1 MSDKT
6 EFTEIKEI
14 QKPITVRR
22 EELKRN
28 LIQMINDSG
37 LYAFIVEPILVE
49 LVEQAK
55 VAMAAEYQEELN
67 QYNKLVADNKD
78 SEMKQD

>member
-1 MSDKT
+1 MGNETNKK
-6 EFTEIKEI
+6 EIKEI

-55 VAMAAEYQEELN
+55 VAMTAEYQNELN

-78 SEMKQD
+78 SGKK

>member
-1 MSDKT
+1 MGNETNKDKV
-6 EFTEIKEI
+6 KEI

-55 VAMAAEYQEELN
+55 VAMTAEYQNELN
-67 QYNKLVADNKD
+67 EYNKLVADNKD
-78 SEMKQD
+78 SGKKQD

>member
-1 MSDKT
+1 MGNETNKDKV
-6 EFTEIKEI
+6 KEI

-37 LYAFIVEPILVE
+37 LYAFMVQPILVE
-49 LVEQAK
+49 LMEQAQ
-55 VAMAAEYQEELN
+55 VAMKAEYQTELN
-67 QYNKLVADNKD
+67 EYNKMIAESKND
-78 SEMKQD
+78 EEKQK

>member
-1 MSDKT
+1 MGNETNKDKV
-6 EFTEIKEI
+6 KEI

-55 VAMAAEYQEELN
+55 VAMTAEYQNELN
-67 QYNKLVADNKD
+67 QYNKMVADNKD
-78 SEMKQD
+78 SEKK

>member
-1 MSDKT
+1 MGNETNKK
-6 EFTEIKEI
+6 EVKEI

-28 LIQMINDSG
+28 LIKMINDSG

-55 VAMAAEYQEELN
+55 VAMTAEYQDELN

>member
-6 EFTEIKEI
+6 EFAETKEI

-28 LIQMINDSG
+28 LIKMINDSG

-55 VAMAAEYQEELN
+55 VAMTAEYQDELN

>member
-1 MSDKT
+1 MENKK
-6 EFTEIKEI
+6 EVKEI

-55 VAMAAEYQEELN
+55 VAMTAEYQDELN
-67 QYNKLVADNKD
+67 QYNKLISENKNI
-78 SEMKQD
+78 EEKQD

>member
-1 MSDKT
+1 MGNETNKK
-6 EFTEIKEI
+6 EIKEI

-37 LYAFIVEPILVE
+37 LYAFMVQPILVE

-55 VAMAAEYQEELN
+55 VAMTAEYQDELN

>member
-1 MSDKT
+1 MGNETNKK
-6 EFTEIKEI
+6 EVKEI

-28 LIQMINDSG
+28 LIKMINDSG

-55 VAMAAEYQEELN
+55 VAMTAEYQDELN

-78 SEMKQD
+78 SEIKQD

>member
-1 MSDKT
+1 MGNETNKK
-6 EFTEIKEI
+6 EVKEI

-37 LYAFIVEPILVE
+37 LYAFVVEPILVE

-55 VAMAAEYQEELN
+55 VAMTTEYQSELS
-67 QYNKLVADNKD
+67 QYNKLISENKNI
-78 SEMKQD
+78 EEKQD

>member
-1 MSDKT
+1 MGNETNKDKV
-6 EFTEIKEI
+6 KEI

-37 LYAFIVEPILVE
+37 LYAFMVQPILVE

-55 VAMAAEYQEELN
+55 VAMTAEYQDELN

>member
-1 MSDKT
+1 MGNETNKDKV
-6 EFTEIKEI
+6 KEI

-28 LIQMINDSG
+28 LIKMINDSG

-55 VAMAAEYQEELN
+55 VAMTAEYQEELN

>member
-1 MSDKT
+1 MENKK
-6 EFTEIKEI
+6 EVKEI

-28 LIQMINDSG
+28 LIEMINDSG
-37 LYAFIVEPILVE
+37 LYAFIVEPILIE

-55 VAMAAEYQEELN
+55 MAMVTEYQNELN

>member
-1 MSDKT
+1 MGNETNKK
-6 EFTEIKEI
+6 EIKEI

-55 VAMAAEYQEELN
+55 VAMTAEYQNELN

-78 SEMKQD
+78 SGKKQD

>member
-1 MSDKT
+1 MGNETNKK
-6 EFTEIKEI
+6 EIKEI

-37 LYAFIVEPILVE
+37 LYAFMVQPILVE
-49 LVEQAK
+49 LMEQAQ
-55 VAMAAEYQEELN
+55 VAMKAEYQTELN
-67 QYNKLVADNKD
+67 EYNKMIAESKND
-78 SEMKQD
+78 EEKQD

>member
-1 MSDKT
+1 MGNETNKDKA
-6 EFTEIKEI
+6 KEI

-28 LIQMINDSG
+28 LIKMINDSG

-55 VAMAAEYQEELN
+55 VAMTAEYQDELN

-78 SEMKQD
+78 SEIKQD

>member
-1 MSDKT
+1 MGNETNKK
-6 EFTEIKEI
+6 EIKEI

-55 VAMAAEYQEELN
+55 VAMTAEYQDELN

>member
-1 MSDKT
+1 MGNENNKDKV
-6 EFTEIKEI
+6 EEI

-55 VAMAAEYQEELN
+55 VAMTAEYQNELN